1 MKNTLK
7 NIAFLFI
14 ITSLSV
20 SCESDKITEL
30 RGKVKYETLS
40 VTTKVPGR
48 ITELFVT
55 EGQQVLKGD
64 TLAIINVPEVD
75 AKLAQVSGAIKAA
88 KAQLLMAH
96 NGATNEQIAQIDGKL
111 DAAKA
116 QLNFAKESFSRVQNM
131 FQDSLVSSQKMD
143 EVRMKLQMATAQVA
157 AINAKKKD
165 VLNGTRS
172 EIIAQANG
180 QLDRAKGVE
189 QEVLIAT
196 SEQYIIAPVNMSI
209 ETITLRKGELATPG
223 YTLFNGYEL
232 SSLYFRFTVN
242 EAKVY
247 DYKIG
252 QELQI
257 VNPYTD
263 KKFTSKIIAIKQ
275 LARYAD
281 ITSTSPLYKLSEAIY
296 ELKLSPLETIENGD
310 LYLNATV
317 LIQ

>member
-1 MKNTLK
+1 
-7 NIAFLFI
+7 
-14 ITSLSV
+14 
-20 SCESDKITEL
+20 
-30 RGKVKYETLS
+30 
-40 VTTKVPGR
+40 
-48 ITELFVT
+48 
-55 EGQQVLKGD
+55 
-64 TLAIINVPEVD
+64 
-75 AKLAQVSGAIKAA
+75 
-88 KAQLLMAH
+88 
-96 NGATNEQIAQIDGKL
+96 
-111 DAAKA
+111 
-116 QLNFAKESFSRVQNM
+116 
-131 FQDSLVSSQKMD
+131 
-143 EVRMKLQMATAQVA
+143 
-157 AINAKKKD
+157 
-165 VLNGTRS
+165 
-172 EIIAQANG
+172 
-180 QLDRAKGVE
+180 
-189 QEVLIAT
+189 
-196 SEQYIIAPVNMSI
+196 MSI